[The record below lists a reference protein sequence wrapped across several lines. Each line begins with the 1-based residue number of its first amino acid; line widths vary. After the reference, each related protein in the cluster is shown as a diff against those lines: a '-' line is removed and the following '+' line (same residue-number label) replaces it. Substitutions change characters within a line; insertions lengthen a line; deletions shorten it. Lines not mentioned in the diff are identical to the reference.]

1 MSKIETRMDQLEQFV
16 QVLTKQ
22 ILEFDHKNNQTIS
35 RLNEID
41 ADLDRVEGQFE
52 ELEKWHK
59 RMFAGL
65 TAKQKK
71 RIEIKGTGGSTGK
84 RYASE

>member
-1 MSKIETRMDQLEQFV
+1 MSKIDTRMDQLEQFV

-22 ILEFDHKNNQTIS
+22 ILDFDHKNNQTIS

-41 ADLDRVEGQFE
+41 VDLDRVEGQFE

-59 RMFAGL
+59 RMCAGL

-71 RIEIKGTGGSTGK
+71 RIAIKGTGGSTGK